1 MAVAAPDAPSARE
14 ARRSGRAPAAG
25 TVVGVLLAL
34 IVAGPLLALPLSFIG
49 AGAAFGEIATALLPQ
64 ALLAS
69 AVLALGVGVGTVLIG
84 GGLAVLVSFYD
95 FPGRRWLDWALVL
108 PLAMPAYVL
117 VFVLLGQ
124 YDPDGALQGALRA
137 LFGAD
142 FQLPEIR
149 STAGAIGVLTL
160 VLYPYVYVLGRA
172 AFLSQS
178 RDTLEA
184 ARTLGLSQGAA
195 IRRVA
200 LPLARPSLAA
210 GGALAV
216 MEALADFGA
225 VNLLNYRAMTDAIYR
240 VWYGTFDQAGALH
253 LASVLVTFTFL
264 LVGLERLLRGR
275 ARYHGAL
282 ARGEAVIP
290 RRLEGW
296 RGWLAAAPGVLLLG
310 VVLVAPLS
318 QLAIWSLRSL
328 GEGAGAR
335 ALSGA
340 AINSLLLAGVAA
352 LVTVSAA
359 TLIAYGRRSHPSRL
373 ASVSA
378 SLSSLGYAVPGTVV
392 AVAVYTPLAW
402 IDRRLAGGAESALGL
417 DLPLLFTGT
426 LLGLV
431 LAYVVRFHALALSA
445 VSTRMERI
453 EPSLDDAAR
462 SLGADHP
469 RVLSDVHVPLLWP
482 GILTAGLL
490 VFVEVMKELPVT
502 ALLRPLGGDTLAVT
516 VWEATKDSRFDTA
529 ALPALLIVAVGLIP
543 VIGLVRLSRA
553 GDPQADEPLVLGKPA

>member
-1 MAVAAPDAPSARE
+1 VVAVM
-14 ARRSGRAPAAG
+14 
-25 TVVGVLLAL
+25 VAL
-34 IVAGPLLALPLSFIG
+34 VVAGPLLALPLSFIG
-49 AGAAFGEIATALLPQ
+49 AGEAFGQIATALLPQ
-64 ALLAS
+64 ALRAS
-69 AVLALGVGVGTVLIG
+69 VVLALGVAVGTVVIG

-124 YDPDGALQGALRA
+124 YDADGVLHGALRG
-137 LFGAD
+137 LFGEG

-149 STAGAIGVLTL
+149 SAAGAISVLTL

-200 LPLARPSLAA
+200 LPLARPALAA

-240 VWYGTFDQAGALH
+240 VWYGTFDQAGALQ
-253 LASVLVTFTFL
+253 LASVLVSFTFL

-282 ARGEAVIP
+282 ARGEAVVP
-290 RRLEGW
+290 RRLVGW

-310 VVLVAPLS
+310 VVLVAPLL
-318 QLAIWSLRSL
+318 QLVVWSLGSL

-335 ALSGA
+335 ALTGA
-340 AINSLLLAGVAA
+340 AVNSLLLAAVAA
-352 LVTVSAA
+352 LVTVGAA
-359 TLIAYGRRSHPSRL
+359 TVIAYGRRSHPSRL
-373 ASVSA
+373 AAVSA

-417 DLPLLFTGT
+417 DVPLLFTGT

-445 VSTRMERI
+445 VTTRMERI

-543 VIGLVRLSRA
+543 VVGLVRLSRA
-553 GDPQADEPLVLGKPA
+553 DDRVADDPLILGTPT